1 MSLAAED
8 RKVDLVQRLANEAK
22 NRVPPEEAESAA
34 HFVWRFFALVAP
46 DDIIY
51 TTFDTLLGIALS
63 LWDYGRERQ
72 AGTPKVRLF
81 NPSMEKS
88 GWALEHTIIEVIN
101 DDMPF
106 LVDSVTAEINRRE
119 RNIHLLLHPVV
130 RVRRDA
136 KGRRVEL
143 TETQSAPADAITESY
158 MHLEIDQVSEPGEM
172 DLIRTSIE
180 KVLAE
185 VRVAVNDWRA
195 MRQRL
200 AENIQELEAKKLPM
214 LPEEVEEAKAFLKW
228 LDDGNY
234 IFLGFRRY
242 GFESRAGKDYLP
254 ARPDTGLGILRAMRS
269 ESTERSDQP
278 LSPEFST
285 YARRKDLLI
294 ITKSNNRSTIHRSVP
309 MDRVGIKRYD
319 DKGDLIGEDRF
330 LGLFTSAAYS
340 RSVREIPMLRLK
352 FKRTLD
358 KAGLDPRS
366 HNGKALVEI
375 LETFPRDEFFQIT
388 DNDLFDIAR
397 GILLLQERHR
407 VALFTRKDVFERFVS
422 CYVFVPRDRYT
433 PDFKERAKQILEEA
447 FEGRETAI
455 YDHVTDSPLAR
466 GLFIVRTTGRVP
478 DVDVKRVEAYLAE
491 AARTWSDR
499 LLDALIQHQGEEGG
513 IELHRRYKKAF
524 PMAYSERFS
533 AEAAL
538 YDIAHVENVL
548 ATGKLVADLYRH
560 RGQEQR
566 QFHFKII
573 HSGPPVPLSEIMPRL
588 ENMGLKVQS
597 EVPYEVQPLGADGP
611 VRIRDFSL
619 SAGGM
624 QDDLRPVKE
633 KFQETFIRVWN
644 HDAENDGFNRL
655 IIGAELEWHEVV
667 VLRAYCKYIRQI
679 GVPLS
684 ESYIQQTL
692 ANNAAVT
699 RLLLQLFVNNFDPS
713 LGPATRMSGRH
724 AASLGIRSQIED
736 ALNTVTN
743 PDEDRILRLY
753 MMLIEATLRTNYFQG
768 GQAARQSYLSF
779 KLDSQKIAE
788 LPAPKPMVEI
798 FVYSPQ
804 MEGIHLRAGKVARG
818 GIRWSDRREDFRTEV
833 LGLMKAQNVKNVVI
847 VPMGSKG
854 GFVVKNPSPDRGTFQ
869 REGVECYKIL
879 LRGMLDLT
887 DNFRGK
893 DVIPPPQVARRDED
907 DPYLVVAADKGTATF
922 SDIANSI
929 SADYK
934 FWLGDAFASGG
945 SAGYDHKAM
954 GITAKGGWEAVK
966 RHFRELGMNIQSED
980 FTVVGVGD
988 MSGDVFGNAMLLS
1001 PHIKLLA
1008 AFNHSHIFLDPDPD
1022 PRTTL
1027 VQRQRLFDERLN
1039 WNGYDQKLL
1048 SKGGGIYERSLK
1060 TIKVS
1065 EEVQKRFDLPSKSM
1079 TPADLMKAIL
1089 RANADLLWLGGIGTY
1104 VKATSEEHGAARDR
1118 ANDAQRV
1125 NAGELRVRVV
1135 GEGANLGFTQKARIE
1150 YDLKG
1155 GKINT
1160 DAIDNSAGVDTSDHE
1175 VNIKILLY
1183 DAIEHGELRAE
1194 DRNKLLAE
1202 MTDEVGRLVLRDNYE
1217 QTQAISITQTLGE
1230 SVLDEQARFMR
1241 ALERAGKL
1249 DRALEG
1255 LPDDDTVIERHALHI
1270 GLTRPENAVLMAYSK
1285 IVLYQDLLASDL
1297 PDDPLLVEDLVRYFP
1312 EPLHQRFRPAIERHR
1327 LRREIIATYETNTII
1342 NRVRPTFV
1350 AQMNEDT
1357 GKLPSDVARAFT
1369 IIRESF
1375 DLRSLWA
1382 EIEALDNKLP
1392 ARIQIEMMIE
1402 VGRLLERAIA
1412 WLLRSRY
1419 EKLDIAAYVAEFR
1432 PRIETLAERL
1442 HDVLPATLMASLKTR
1457 QGELEASGIPS
1468 RLAYRVASLGV
1479 MSAALDIIRLTRAG
1493 RPVDDVARVYFGLG
1507 ARFGLD
1513 RLRAAGGAIA
1523 AETPW
1528 QKAAVAVVVDD
1539 LFNYQSILAS
1549 RVIGEADGAR
1559 DPVDVWLASRPRVVE
1574 RIDQTMTDF
1583 RAATTIDLA
1592 MLTVASRQLRAL
1604 VES

>member
-1 MSLAAED
+1 MTVAAED
-8 RKVDLVQRLANEAK
+8 RKVDLVQRLAAEAK
-22 NRVPPEEAESAA
+22 KRVGLDDSESAA
-34 HFVWRFFALVAP
+34 HFVWRYFALVAP

-51 TTFDTLLGIALS
+51 TNFDTLLGGALS
-63 LWDYGRERQ
+63 LWEFGKVRQ
-72 AGTPKVRLF
+72 PGTPNVRLF
-81 NPSMEKS
+81 NPSVEKN
-88 GWALEHTIIEVIN
+88 GWALEHTIIEVVN

-106 LVDSVTAEINRRE
+106 IVDSVTAEINRRE

-136 KGRRVEL
+136 KGKRVEL
-143 TETQSAPADAITESY
+143 SQTQAAPADALTESY
-158 MHLEIDQVSEPGEM
+158 MHLEIDQVTDHEEM
-172 DLIRTSIE
+172 DHICRSVE
-180 KVLAE
+180 KVLAD
-185 VRVAVNDWRA
+185 VRASVTDWRA

-200 AENIQELEAKKLPM
+200 TENIQELEGKKLPM
-214 LPEEVEEAKAFLKW
+214 PPEEVDEAKAFLKW
-228 LDDGNY
+228 LDEGNY

-242 GFESRAGKDYLP
+242 GFETRQGKDYLP
-254 ARPDTGLGILRAMRS
+254 ARQETGLGILRQLRD
-269 ESTERSDQP
+269 ESKERSDQP
-278 LSPEFST
+278 LSPEFSAF
-285 YARRKDLLI
+285 ARRKDLLI
-294 ITKSNNRSTIHRSVP
+294 ITKANNRATVHKNVP

-375 LETFPRDEFFQIT
+375 LETFPRDELFQIT
-388 DNDLFDIAR
+388 DADLFEIAR

-407 VALFTRKDVFERFVS
+407 VALFTRRDVFERFVS

-433 PDFKERAKQILEEA
+433 PDFKERARQILEEA
-447 FEGRETAI
+447 FEGRDTAI

-466 GLFIVRTTGRVP
+466 GLFVVRTKPGRIP
-478 DVDVKRVEAYLAE
+478 EVDVKRVEAYLAE

-499 LLDALIQHQGEEGG
+499 LLEALIQHGGEEGG

-524 PMAYSERFS
+524 PMAYSERFT

-538 YDIAHVENVL
+538 YDIAHVEEVL

-573 HSGPPVPLSEIMPRL
+573 HAGPPVPLSEIMPRL

-597 EVPYEVQPLGADGP
+597 EVPYEVQPLGAPGP

-619 SAGGM
+619 SAIGM
-624 QDDLRPVKE
+624 QDDLRPIKE

-644 HDAENDGFNRL
+644 REAENDGFNRL
-655 IIGAELEWHEVV
+655 IVGAELEWHEVV

-736 ALNTVTN
+736 ALNAVSN

-753 MMLIEATLRTNYFQG
+753 MTLIEATLRTNYFS
-768 GQAARQSYLSF
+768 RKPYLSF
-779 KLDSQKIAE
+779 KLNSQSIAE
-788 LPAPKPMVEI
+788 LPAPKPMFEI

-818 GIRWSDRREDFRTEV
+818 GIRWSDRREDFRTEI

-854 GFVVKNPSPDRGTFQ
+854 GFVVKNPSADRGTFQ

-887 DNFRGK
+887 DNLRG
-893 DVIPPPQVARRDED
+893 DEVIPPPQVARRDD
-907 DPYLVVAADKGTATF
+907 DDTYLVVAADKGTATF

-929 SADYK
+929 SAEYH

-966 RHFRELGMNIQSED
+966 RHFRELGVDIQNQPFD
-980 FTVVGVGD
+980 VIGIGD

-1001 PHIKLLA
+1001 PHIRLVG
-1008 AFNHSHIFLDPDPD
+1008 AFNHSHIFVDPDPD
-1022 PRTTL
+1022 PATTL
-1027 VQRQRLFDERLN
+1027 KERQRLFDERLN
-1039 WNGYDQKLL
+1039 WNGYNTKLL
-1048 SKGGGIYERSLK
+1048 SKGGAIFERSQK
-1060 TIKVS
+1060 TVKVS
-1065 EEVQKRFDLPSKSM
+1065 DEVQKRFELPSKTL
-1079 TPADLMKAIL
+1079 TPADLIKSIL
-1089 RANADLLWLGGIGTY
+1089 RARADLLWLGGIGTY
-1104 VKATSEEHGAARDR
+1104 VKATAEEHAAARDR
-1118 ANDAQRV
+1118 ANDAVRID
-1125 NAGELRVRVV
+1125 ASALHVRVV

-1150 YDLKG
+1150 YDLRG

-1175 VNIKILLY
+1175 VNIKILLN
-1183 DAIEHGELRAE
+1183 DAVKE
-1194 DRNKLLAE
+1194 DRNKLLVE
-1202 MTDEVGRLVLRDNYE
+1202 MTDEVGHLVLRDNYE
-1217 QTQAISITQTLGE
+1217 QTQAISITHTLGE
-1230 SVLDEQARFMR
+1230 PVLDEQARFMR

-1249 DRALEG
+1249 DRAIEG
-1255 LPDDDTVIERHALHI
+1255 LPDDDTIIERHALHI
-1270 GLTRPENAVLMAYSK
+1270 GLTRPEIAVLMAYSK
-1285 IVLYQDLLASDL
+1285 IALYQDLLASDL
-1297 PDDPLLVEDLVRYFP
+1297 PDDPLLVEDLALYFP
-1312 EPLHQRFRPAIERHR
+1312 EPLRLRFRPAIERHR
-1327 LRREIIATYETNTII
+1327 LRREIIATYTTNTII
-1342 NRVRPTFV
+1342 NRVRPTLV
-1350 AQMNEDT
+1350 AQMTEDT
-1357 GKLPSDVARAFT
+1357 GKPPSDVARAFT

-1375 DLRSLWA
+1375 GLRSLWA

-1412 WLLRSRY
+1412 WLLRSAY
-1419 EKLDIAAYVAEFR
+1419 EKLDIAAYVGEFR
-1432 PRIETLAERL
+1432 PRIDTLAEHL
-1442 HDVLPATLMASLKTR
+1442 HEVLPTALMTSLKTR

-1479 MSAALDIIRLTRAG
+1479 MSAALDIVRLTRAG

-1513 RLRAAGGAIA
+1513 RLRAAGASIA

-1528 QKAAVAVVVDD
+1528 QKAAVAAVVDD

-1549 RVIGEADGAR
+1549 RVIGETDGAR
-1559 DPVDVWLASRPRVVE
+1559 DPVDAWLASRSRVVE

-1583 RAATTIDLA
+1583 RAATSIDLA